1 MSRKV
6 LFATLASL
14 LCVLLTLS
22 AAPREWTIQT
32 IPNVQKADRTQ
43 LVTNPDGVLS
53 RSAVDSLNAL
63 LVPLKEQGLAE
74 VAVVAVNSIGD
85 ADPVDFRNK
94 LFNHWGLGN
103 EEADNGL
110 LVLLVVEQ
118 GAIEIET
125 GYGVEGLLPD
135 AFCKRVIENLMI
147 PHFSDGDFDRGMI
160 EGVGAMALVLQG
172 ADPAEVTEP
181 EEDLA
186 AIAVVAFLF
195 GICPLVAVIIIARR
209 QSRCPRCKKHA
220 LRRSGRVLLSKTLY
234 QNTYN
239 VTYICTECGKIVNRR
254 EVESTAVAA
263 GTAMGGGS
271 HRGGFGGGFG
281 SGFGGGFGGGM
292 SGGGGAGGR
301 F

>member
-6 LFATLASL
+6 LFTTLASL
-14 LCVLLTLS
+14 LCVILTLS
-22 AAPREWTIQT
+22 GAPREWSIQT

-53 RSAVDSLNAL
+53 SAVTDSLNAL

-85 ADPVDFRNK
+85 ADPVDFRHQ

-135 AFCKRVIENLMI
+135 ALCKRVIENLMI
-147 PHFSDGDFDRGMI
+147 PHFREGDFDSGML

-181 EEDLA
+181 EEDLV
-186 AIAVVAFLF
+186 AIAIVALLF
-195 GICPLVAVIIIARR
+195 GVVPLVAVVLIVRH
-209 QSRCPRCKKHA
+209 QSRCPRCKKHT
-220 LRRSGRVLLSKTLY
+220 LRRSGRVLLSKTPY
-234 QNTYN
+234 QKNYN

-263 GTAMGGGS
+263 GTMMGGGS
-271 HRGGFGGGFG
+271 HRGGFGGG
-281 SGFGGGFGGGM
+281 GFGGGFGGGM

>member
-1 MSRKV
+1 MGTVTRPV
-6 LFATLASL
+6 
-14 LCVLLTLS
+14 
-22 AAPREWTIQT
+22 
-32 IPNVQKADRTQ
+32 TQ
-43 LVTNPDGVLS
+43 
-53 RSAVDSLNAL
+53 
-63 LVPLKEQGLAE
+63 

-135 AFCKRVIENLMI
+135 AICKRIIENLMI

-186 AIAVVAFLF
+186 AIAIVAFLF
-195 GICPLVAVIIIARR
+195 GILIIYCNNFIFYIWIRKIKHLFSFFCNCNLR
-209 QSRCPRCKKHA
+209 SCNIVFSCGNTGQNRLKTDNVHINCITIFFCK
-220 LRRSGRVLLSKTLY
+220 RVKQFHIHT
-234 QNTYN
+234 
-239 VTYICTECGKIVNRR
+239 V
-254 EVESTAVAA
+254 
-263 GTAMGGGS
+263 GTIIFHIS
-271 HRGGFGGGFG
+271 
-281 SGFGGGFGGGM
+281 
-292 SGGGGAGGR
+292 
-301 F
+301 

>member
-6 LFATLASL
+6 IITSLVSL
-14 LCVLLTLS
+14 LCAVLTLS
-22 AAPREWTIQT
+22 GAPREWSVQT

-43 LVTNPDGVLS
+43 LVTNPDEVLS
-53 RSAVDSLNAL
+53 RTAVDSLNAL

-74 VAVVAVNSIGD
+74 VAVVAVTSIGE
-85 ADPVDFRNK
+85 ADPVDFRHQ

-135 AFCKRVIENLMI
+135 ALCKRVIENLMI

-160 EGVGAMALVLQG
+160 EGVGALALVLQG

-186 AIAVVAFLF
+186 AIAIVAFLF

-209 QSRCPRCKKHA
+209 QSRCPRCKKHT

-234 QNTYN
+234 QKTYN

-254 EVESTAVAA
+254 EAESTAVAT
-263 GTAMGGGS
+263 GTVIGGGS

-281 SGFGGGFGGGM
+281 GGGFGGGM